1 MFPLETAVAS
11 VWLGEPL
18 ASLPNGLRLGADL
31 FTNFVAP
38 GASALITFV
47 ITSVLTVKTVSS
59 EHWRINSFIRTWSV
73 GSNHS
78 HHCVCCSVTV
88 VTLTVSVLHAQAPS
102 LSTAGELRSQPVVKV
117 RFWIWRDSCTWVGFP
132 PTAPTSSCPP
142 NSGQRCSIT
151 ATWAASV
158 TFSLTVEAKTSVRL
172 PRHKMA
178 PASNPHAT
186 SSRESS
192 ARATPARTEG
202 SAKKAGIDSSV
213 TAPGLDTGHARVRE
227 VTASPFH
234 C

>member
-1 MFPLETAVAS
+1 M
-11 VWLGEPL
+11 
-18 ASLPNGLRLGADL
+18 
-31 FTNFVAP
+31 
-38 GASALITFV
+38 
-47 ITSVLTVKTVSS
+47 
-59 EHWRINSFIRTWSV
+59 

-178 PASNPHAT
+178 PASNPRAT